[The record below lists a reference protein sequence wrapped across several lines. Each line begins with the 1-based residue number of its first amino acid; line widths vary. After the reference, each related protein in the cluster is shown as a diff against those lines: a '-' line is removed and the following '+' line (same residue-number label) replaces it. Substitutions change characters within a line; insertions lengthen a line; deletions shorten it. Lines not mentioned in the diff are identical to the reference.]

1 MVPHYGGRPMQHHFD
16 VNAILSIEL
25 EVLHDSAVFDSGIQQ
40 KVHKIIRILRLF
52 KVGSVKFFV
61 IRHFSDSITGMQGAG
76 SIGFGENSGSL
87 ERYLV
92 SEQEEKILR
101 NFYQAMEKKIPES
114 FVRPMPDNSFRDIAY
129 KRYED
134 ALMTNGTI
142 ERRIANAIM
151 GLEAIFLI
159 EKEQELSYRL
169 RLRVARLMGFFGFDP
184 FQVKKI
190 IRDAY
195 GIRSTFVHGGLLT
208 HEKAEELKEKHGTVK
223 NLLLKVLDYLRISI
237 VFSIFMTIGKPKL
250 LDTID
255 NSFLDEEHQKQ
266 LKGYVSETKRILGY
280 QSI

>member
-1 MVPHYGGRPMQHHFD
+1 MQHHFD

-25 EVLHDSAVFDSGIQQ
+25 DGSLNGAVFDSGIQQ
-40 KVHKIIRILRLF
+40 ITNKTIRILRLF

-61 IRHFSDSITGMQGAG
+61 IRHFSDSIIGMHGG
-76 SIGFGENSGSL
+76 GLIGFGDNSGSL

-92 SEQEEKILR
+92 SESEEKILR
-101 NFYQAMEKKIPES
+101 NFYQAMDKKIPES
-114 FVRPMPDNSFRDIAY
+114 FVIPTPDDSFKDIAY

-134 ALMTNGTI
+134 ALMTNGVI

-151 GLEAIFLI
+151 GLEGIFLI

-169 RLRVARLMGFFGFDP
+169 RLRVAKLLSFFGFDP
-184 FQVKKI
+184 FEIKKI

-195 GIRSTFVHGGLLT
+195 GIRSTFVHGGLLSHSKT
-208 HEKAEELKEKHGTVK
+208 EEIKEKHGSVK

-237 VFSIFMTIGKPKL
+237 VFSIFMRIGKPKL

-255 NSFLDEEHQKQ
+255 NSFLDEEHQRQ
-266 LKGYVSETKRILGY
+266 LEGFVSETRTILGY
-280 QSI
+280 ESS